1 MTRGHRLHVLAN
13 ALAVDEFLTDEFGG
27 TNFALAQIEQV
38 SEDVREKAETFE
50 EREAML
56 RERFANTAD

>member
-1 MTRGHRLHVLAN
+1 V
-13 ALAVDEFLTDEFGG
+13 
-27 TNFALAQIEQV
+27 QIEQV
-38 SEDVREKAETFE
+38 SGDVREKAETFE